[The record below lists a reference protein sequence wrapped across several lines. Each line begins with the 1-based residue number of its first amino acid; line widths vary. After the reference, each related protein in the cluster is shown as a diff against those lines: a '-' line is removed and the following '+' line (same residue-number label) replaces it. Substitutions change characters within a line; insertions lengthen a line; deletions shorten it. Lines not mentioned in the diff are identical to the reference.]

1 MTSASPRDAAIKD
14 GPNIPL
20 IIICGCLIALIGFGP
35 RSSMGLFLAPMTD
48 ARDWSREVFS
58 LALAIQNLLW
68 GAGQPIA
75 GMIADRY
82 GTARTVTFGAL
93 LYIAGL
99 VMMSFVESPML
110 LHVSAGVMV
119 GLGVAFSSFSLVLA
133 AFGRA
138 VTPAKRSLA
147 FGVGTAA
154 GSFGQFLFAPLG
166 QALIDGFG
174 WHQALLILA
183 GIVAMVPLLSIA
195 LKGKPKAFSASSGEK
210 DQRLGE
216 ALAEAFGTRGFLLL
230 TFGFFVCGFHVAF
243 ITVHLPP
250 YIVDL
255 GLDPSWGAIAIA
267 LIGFCNVFGAL
278 AAGYIGGR
286 FSKPYF
292 LSLIY
297 LGRAVAIAIFLMVP
311 ATPFTVL
318 TFAGTMGF
326 LWLSTVPPTSGLV
339 AVMFGPRY
347 MATLF
352 GFVFFSHQ
360 IGAFLGVWLGGR
372 IYDQTGSYDPIWWMG
387 IALGI
392 FAALVH
398 WPIKEEP
405 VARLAGTPAE

>member
-1 MTSASPRDAAIKD
+1 MSRYSLPLVLACGSGIAMISLGERSA
-14 GPNIPL
+14 
-20 IIICGCLIALIGFGP
+20 F
-35 RSSMGLFLAPMTD
+35 GLFQADMAG
-48 ARDWSREVFS
+48 AREWGRETFAFAF
-58 LALAIQNLLW
+58 ALQNLLW
-68 GAGQPIA
+68 GIGQPFA
-75 GMIADRY
+75 GALADRY
-82 GTARTVTFGAL
+82 GTFRVLACG
-93 LYIAGL
+93 
-99 VMMSFVESPML
+99 
-110 LHVSAGVMV
+110 GVMYALALAGTV
-119 GLGVAFSSFSLVLA
+119 YMESATAVTIMFGLLLGLAMSACSFTLVIS
-133 AFGRA
+133 AFGRI
-138 VTPAKRSLA
+138 VSPAQRSLA

-154 GSFGQFLFAPLG
+154 GSLGMFLFGPL
-166 QALIDGFG
+166 AAVLINQTG
-174 WHQALLILA
+174 WEN
-183 GIVAMVPLLSIA
+183 AMTIFAAIA
-195 LKGKPKAFSASSGEK
+195 LSVVLFAIPLRGKAEVDRTGPQQS
-210 DQRLGE
+210 LGAALKE
-216 ALAEAFGTRGFLLL
+216 AIGYKSYVLLV
-230 TFGFFVCGFHVAF
+230 FGFFVCGFHVAF